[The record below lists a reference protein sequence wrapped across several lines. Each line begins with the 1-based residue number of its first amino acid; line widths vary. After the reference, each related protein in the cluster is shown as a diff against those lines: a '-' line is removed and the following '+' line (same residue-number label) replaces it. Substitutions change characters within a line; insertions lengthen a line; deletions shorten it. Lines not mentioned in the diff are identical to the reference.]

1 MINFIAITGL
11 EIRLIRRMLDS
22 MQDRSSRLAEDKA
35 LGSAPQTAQILQFRP
50 RQRAAEPSLADPDA
64 AEPDDGTLLDDL
76 SRYEQERDEEPVNYA
91 RRMLMN
97 VIAIAVVTI
106 LIGVGVWLADTIA
119 QMERDQD
126 CVLQGRHNCAPI
138 EVPVA
143 RTH

>member
-1 MINFIAITGL
+1 
-11 EIRLIRRMLDS
+11 MLDS
-22 MQDRSSRLAEDKA
+22 MQDRSSRLAEETVEGGA
-35 LGSAPQTAQILQFRP
+35 PRSAQVLQFRP
-50 RQRAAEPSLADPDA
+50 RQRAAEPSLADPYA
-64 AEPDDGTLLDDL
+64 AGPDDEALLDDL
-76 SRYEQERDEEPVNYA
+76 SRYEQDREDEPVNYA

-97 VIAIAVVTI
+97 VIAIAVVTV

-143 RTH
+143 RPL

>member
-1 MINFIAITGL
+1 
-11 EIRLIRRMLDS
+11 MLDS
-22 MQDRSSRLAEDKA
+22 MQDRSSRLVEDTVEGGA
-35 LGSAPQTAQILQFRP
+35 PRSAQVLQFRP
-50 RQRAAEPSLADPDA
+50 RQRAAEPSLAQFPA
-64 AEPDDGTLLDDL
+64 GPDDDSLLDDL
-76 SRYEQERDEEPVNYA
+76 SRYEQDREDEPVNYA

-143 RTH
+143 RRL

>member
-1 MINFIAITGL
+1 
-11 EIRLIRRMLDS
+11 MLDS
-22 MQDRSSRLAEDKA
+22 MQDRSSRLADDDGQ
-35 LGSAPQTAQILQFRP
+35 GSAPRTAQVLPFRP
-50 RQRAAEPSLADPDA
+50 RQRAAEPTHTAADA
-64 AEPDDGTLLDDL
+64 AEPDDDALLDDL
-76 SRYEQERDEEPVNYA
+76 SRYEQDRDEEPVNYA

-97 VIAIAVVTI
+97 VIAIAVVAI

-143 RTH
+143 RSH

>member
-1 MINFIAITGL
+1 
-11 EIRLIRRMLDS
+11 
-22 MQDRSSRLAEDKA
+22 MQDRSPRLANDQA
-35 LGSAPQTAQILQFRP
+35 QSGTPQTAQVLQFRP
-50 RQRAAEPSLADPDA
+50 RSPAGEPAQRDLAEPHDAD
-64 AEPDDGTLLDDL
+64 LLDDL
-76 SRYEQERDEEPVNYA
+76 SRYEQEREDEPVNYA

-97 VIAIAVVTI
+97 VIALAVVAI

-143 RTH
+143 APR

>member
-1 MINFIAITGL
+1 
-11 EIRLIRRMLDS
+11 
-22 MQDRSSRLAEDKA
+22 MQDRSSSLAETEAQDGA
-35 LGSAPQTAQILQFRP
+35 ARSAQVLQFRL
-50 RQRAAEPSLADPDA
+50 RQQTAAPSSSDRDS
-64 AEPDDGTLLDDL
+64 AEPDEALLDDL
-76 SRYEQERDEEPVNYA
+76 SRYEQDREDEPVNYA

-143 RTH
+143 RP

>member
-1 MINFIAITGL
+1 
-11 EIRLIRRMLDS
+11 MLDS
-22 MQDRSSRLAEDKA
+22 MQDRSSRLVEDTVEGGA
-35 LGSAPQTAQILQFRP
+35 PRSAQVLQFRP
-50 RQRAAEPSLADPDA
+50 RQRAAEPSLAQFPA
-64 AEPDDGTLLDDL
+64 GPDDDSLLDDL
-76 SRYEQERDEEPVNYA
+76 SRYEQDREDEPVNYA

-143 RTH
+143 RPL